1 VTATSVDSK
10 YISRPDQSQAAQG
23 SVDSVQIAPA
33 FPSLPFFYLLSNALA
48 EMLKKGGNSPQDSQD
63 EWSWMIRQPSGK
75 GV

>member
-1 VTATSVDSK
+1 VD
-10 YISRPDQSQAAQG
+10 G
-23 SVDSVQIAPA
+23 VQIAPA

-48 EMLKKGGNSPQDSQD
+48 KMLKKGGNSPQDSQD